1 MAEREKSYVPGI
13 ILIVMG
19 VILLL
24 HQLDFI
30 FLRWRHI
37 FPIILLALGVFF
49 LISTV
54 TRKDKGAAFPAT
66 VLLVLGLFFFFRNFA
81 YFSVDYYFYDFEEYW
96 PIFLI
101 AFGLGF
107 IVLYF
112 FKPEDWGVL
121 IPGGVLLF
129 FGALFFLRSAGI
141 FYWRDFADFWPLIL
155 IAIGISI
162 VISSLKRKI
171 EKPN

>member
-1 MAEREKSYVPGI
+1 MTERERSYVPGI
-13 ILIVMG
+13 ILIAIG

-24 HQLDFI
+24 HQLDLI
-30 FLRWRHI
+30 YLRWRHV

-49 LISTV
+49 FVSII

-66 VLLVLGLFFFFRNFA
+66 IFIVLGAFFFLRNFG
-81 YFSVDYYFYDFEEYW
+81 YFSVDFYFYDFEEYW

-112 FKPEDWGVL
+112 FRMEDWGVL

-129 FGALFFLRSAGI
+129 FGILFLLRSARI

-155 IAIGISI
+155 IAIGIGL
-162 VISSLKRKI
+162 VIGSLKRKT

>member
-1 MAEREKSYVPGI
+1 MAEREKSYIPGI
-13 ILIVMG
+13 ILIVIG
-19 VILLL
+19 TFLLL
-24 HQLDFI
+24 HQLDVFY
-30 FLRWRHI
+30 LRWRNI
-37 FPIILLALGVFF
+37 FPIILLALGTLFF
-49 LISTV
+49 ISII

-66 VLLVLGLFFFFRNFA
+66 VLIVLGLFFFLRNYG
-81 YFSVDYYFYDFEEYW
+81 YFSVDYYFYEWEEFW

-129 FGALFFLRSAGI
+129 FGVLFFLRTTGL

-162 VISSLKRKI
+162 VISNLKKKT
-171 EKPN
+171 E